1 MGQDG
6 LEYGMQ
12 SKGLDHDVYNGEWEQ
27 FVQEFKLTEPQ
38 PEPETMWV
46 DDFVIEEQKRIMNVL
61 NAPSPAATSA
71 FAIGR
76 AIVAKLDAS
85 GGEN

>member
-1 MGQDG
+1 
-6 LEYGMQ
+6 MQ

-46 DDFVIEEQKRIMNVL
+46 DDFVIEKVYPMMVEYWGYAGPRPVKK
-61 NAPSPAATSA
+61 S
-71 FAIGR
+71 
-76 AIVAKLDAS
+76 
-85 GGEN
+85 